1 MPLCQTRIIMKLKT
15 PLHLSSAL
23 LIFTSCKSEETPATP
38 DEPSNKTETQTAT
51 KEDAP
56 VEPKP
61 VAPIPVAPVPVVSA
75 PVVKPAEPAEP
86 APAPKPA
93 PVITPKKM
101 TIEELAAN
109 IAKDPKAVAKKVADL
124 QGAIAGLMESV
135 VDTETAE
142 LALFELDP
150 IFDDMKVLGEA
161 MASANKDLDPELTAD
176 LQKIAAA
183 PQARLQAAMMQAAPV
198 FMADPKLRTKL
209 QGTMQK
215 LMQARK
221 VGQ

>member
-1 MPLCQTRIIMKLKT
+1 MKLKT
-15 PLHLSSAL
+15 PLLLSSAL

-56 VEPKP
+56 VEPKL
-61 VAPIPVAPVPVVSA
+61 VAPVPVVSA
-75 PVVKPAEPAEP
+75 PVVKPAEP

>member
-15 PLHLSSAL
+15 LLLLSSAL

-75 PVVKPAEPAEP
+75 PVVKPAEP

>member
-1 MPLCQTRIIMKLKT
+1 MKLKT
-15 PLHLSSAL
+15 PLLLSSAL

-61 VAPIPVAPVPVVSA
+61 VAPVPVVSA
-75 PVVKPAEPAEP
+75 PVVKPAEP

>member
-1 MPLCQTRIIMKLKT
+1 MPLCQTRIIMKLKN
-15 PLHLSSAL
+15 PLLLSSAL
-23 LIFTSCKSEETPATP
+23 LIFTSCKSEETSATP

-61 VAPIPVAPVPVVSA
+61 VAPVPVVSA
-75 PVVKPAEPAEP
+75 PVVKPAEP

>member
-15 PLHLSSAL
+15 LLLLSSAL
-23 LIFTSCKSEETPATP
+23 LIFTSCKSEETP

-75 PVVKPAEPAEP
+75 PVVKPAEP

>member
-15 PLHLSSAL
+15 PLLLSSAL

-75 PVVKPAEPAEP
+75 PVVKPAEP

>member
-15 PLHLSSAL
+15 PLLLSSAL
-23 LIFTSCKSEETPATP
+23 LIFTSCKSEETSATP

-75 PVVKPAEPAEP
+75 PVVKPAEP

>member
-1 MPLCQTRIIMKLKT
+1 MKLKT
-15 PLHLSSAL
+15 PLLLSSAL

-61 VAPIPVAPVPVVSA
+61 VAPVPVAPVPVVSA
-75 PVVKPAEPAEP
+75 PVVKPAEP

-161 MASANKDLDPELTAD
+161 RASANKDLDPELTAD

>member
-15 PLHLSSAL
+15 PLLLSSAL
-23 LIFTSCKSEETPATP
+23 LIFTSCKSEETSATP

-75 PVVKPAEPAEP
+75 PVVKPAEP

-198 FMADPKLRTKL
+198 FLADPKLRTKL

>member
-15 PLHLSSAL
+15 PLRLSSAL

-75 PVVKPAEPAEP
+75 PVVKPAEP

-176 LQKIAAA
+176 LQTIAAA

>member
-15 PLHLSSAL
+15 PLLLSSAL

-56 VEPKP
+56 VEPKL
-61 VAPIPVAPVPVVSA
+61 VAPVPVVSA
-75 PVVKPAEPAEP
+75 PVVKPAEP

>member
-15 PLHLSSAL
+15 PLLLSSAL
-23 LIFTSCKSEETPATP
+23 LIFTSCKSEETSATP

-61 VAPIPVAPVPVVSA
+61 VAPVPVAPVPVVSA
-75 PVVKPAEPAEP
+75 PVVKPAEP

>member
-1 MPLCQTRIIMKLKT
+1 MKLKT
-15 PLHLSSAL
+15 SLLLSSAL

-61 VAPIPVAPVPVVSA
+61 VAPVPVVSA
-75 PVVKPAEPAEP
+75 PVVKPAEP

>member
-1 MPLCQTRIIMKLKT
+1 MKLKT
-15 PLHLSSAL
+15 PLLLSSAL
-23 LIFTSCKSEETPATP
+23 LIFTSCKSEETSATP

-75 PVVKPAEPAEP
+75 PVVKPAEP

>member
-1 MPLCQTRIIMKLKT
+1 MPLCQTRIIMKLKN
-15 PLHLSSAL
+15 PLLLSSAL
-23 LIFTSCKSEETPATP
+23 LIFTSCKSEETSATP

-56 VEPKP
+56 VEPKL
-61 VAPIPVAPVPVVSA
+61 VAPKPVAPVPVVSA
-75 PVVKPAEPAEP
+75 PVVKPAEP

>member
-15 PLHLSSAL
+15 LLLLSSAL

-61 VAPIPVAPVPVVSA
+61 VAPVPVAPVPVVSA
-75 PVVKPAEPAEP
+75 PVVKPAEP

>member
-15 PLHLSSAL
+15 LLLLSSAL

-61 VAPIPVAPVPVVSA
+61 VAPVPVVSA
-75 PVVKPAEPAEP
+75 PVVKPAEP

>member
-15 PLHLSSAL
+15 PLLLSSAL
-23 LIFTSCKSEETPATP
+23 LIFTSCKSEETSATP

-75 PVVKPAEPAEP
+75 PVVKPAEP

-161 MASANKDLDPELTAD
+161 LASANKDLDPELTAD

>member
-1 MPLCQTRIIMKLKT
+1 MKLKT
-15 PLHLSSAL
+15 PLLLSSAL

-56 VEPKP
+56 VEPKL
-61 VAPIPVAPVPVVSA
+61 VAPKPVAPVPVVSA
-75 PVVKPAEPAEP
+75 PVVKPAEP

>member
-15 PLHLSSAL
+15 PLLLSSAL
-23 LIFTSCKSEETPATP
+23 LIFTSCKSEETSATP

-75 PVVKPAEPAEP
+75 PVVKPAEP

-176 LQKIAAA
+176 LQKIAAV

>member
-15 PLHLSSAL
+15 PLLLSSAL

-61 VAPIPVAPVPVVSA
+61 VAPVPVVSA
-75 PVVKPAEPAEP
+75 PVVKPAEP

>member
-15 PLHLSSAL
+15 PLLLSSAL
-23 LIFTSCKSEETPATP
+23 LIFTSCKSEETSATP

-61 VAPIPVAPVPVVSA
+61 VAPVPVVSA
-75 PVVKPAEPAEP
+75 PVVKPAEP

>member
-15 PLHLSSAL
+15 PLLLSSAL
-23 LIFTSCKSEETPATP
+23 LIFTSCKSEETSATP

-75 PVVKPAEPAEP
+75 PVVKPAEPA
-86 APAPKPA
+86 PAPKPA

-109 IAKDPKAVAKKVADL
+109 IAIT
-124 QGAIAGLMESV
+124 Q
-135 VDTETAE
+135 
-142 LALFELDP
+142 FC
-150 IFDDMKVLGEA
+150 
-161 MASANKDLDPELTAD
+161 
-176 LQKIAAA
+176 
-183 PQARLQAAMMQAAPV
+183 
-198 FMADPKLRTKL
+198 
-209 QGTMQK
+209 
-215 LMQARK
+215 
-221 VGQ
+221 GQVINTQ

>member
-15 PLHLSSAL
+15 PLLLSSAL

-61 VAPIPVAPVPVVSA
+61 VAPVPVVSA
-75 PVVKPAEPAEP
+75 PVVKPAEP

-215 LMQARK
+215 IMQARK

>member
-15 PLHLSSAL
+15 PLLLSSAL
-23 LIFTSCKSEETPATP
+23 LIFTSCKSEETSATP

-75 PVVKPAEPAEP
+75 PVVKPAEPA
-86 APAPKPA
+86 PAPKPA

-109 IAKDPKAVAKKVADL
+109 IAKDPKAVAKKVAYL

>member
-1 MPLCQTRIIMKLKT
+1 MKLKT
-15 PLHLSSAL
+15 LLLLSSAL

-61 VAPIPVAPVPVVSA
+61 VAPVPVAPVPVVSA
-75 PVVKPAEPAEP
+75 PVVKPAEP

>member
-1 MPLCQTRIIMKLKT
+1 MMKLKT
-15 PLHLSSAL
+15 SLLLSSAL
-23 LIFTSCKSEETPATP
+23 LIFTSCKSEEAPAMP
-38 DEPSNKTETQTAT
+38 DEPSNKTETQTEE
-51 KEDAP
+51 KNEAP
-56 VEPKP
+56 LEPKP
-61 VAPIPVAPVPVVSA
+61 AAPAPVVS
-75 PVVKPAEPAEP
+75 PPEVKPAEPEP
-86 APAPKPA
+86 APEPA
-93 PVITPKKM
+93 PVVTPKKM

-124 QGAIAGLMESV
+124 QGEIAGLMESV

-161 MASANKDLDPELTAD
+161 MASADKDLDPELTAE
-176 LQKIAAA
+176 LQKIAGA
-183 PQARLQAAMMQAAPV
+183 PQARLQTAMMQAAPV

>member
-15 PLHLSSAL
+15 PLLLSSAL

-61 VAPIPVAPVPVVSA
+61 VAPVPVAPVPVVSA
-75 PVVKPAEPAEP
+75 PVVKPAEP

-176 LQKIAAA
+176 LQKIAAV

>member
-1 MPLCQTRIIMKLKT
+1 MKLKT
-15 PLHLSSAL
+15 LLLLSSAL

-75 PVVKPAEPAEP
+75 PVVKPAEP

>member
-1 MPLCQTRIIMKLKT
+1 M
-15 PLHLSSAL
+15 
-23 LIFTSCKSEETPATP
+23 
-38 DEPSNKTETQTAT
+38 
-51 KEDAP
+51 
-56 VEPKP
+56 
-61 VAPIPVAPVPVVSA
+61 
-75 PVVKPAEPAEP
+75 VKPAEP